1 MTRVLY
7 WAAAG
12 GKLREALTDE
22 AKHMKTMH
30 EANGGTGSARSTFL
44 GRSGKTVG
52 WCASTAL
59 ALLLVSVLGAC
70 QNYAE
75 GTETRTVGQFT
86 DDATIQLLV
95 KKRLIGDPDVR
106 GMRIN
111 VEVNRRVVE
120 LIGEVASEAERKRA
134 LEIASLVPNVERV
147 VDRLYM
153 PEARTSETE

>member
-1 MTRVLY
+1 
-7 WAAAG
+7 
-12 GKLREALTDE
+12 
-22 AKHMKTMH
+22 MKTMH
-30 EANGGTGSARSTFL
+30 EANGGTGSARSTSL
-44 GRSGKTVG
+44 GRFSKRFGERVG

-59 ALLLVSVLGAC
+59 ALLLVSALGAC

-75 GTETRTVGQFT
+75 GAESRTVGQFT

-111 VEVNRRVVE
+111 VEVNRGVVG
-120 LIGEVASEAERKRA
+120 LMGEVRSEAERKRA

-147 VDRLYM
+147 VDRLYI
-153 PEARTSETE
+153 PEHRTSE

>member
-1 MTRVLY
+1 
-7 WAAAG
+7 
-12 GKLREALTDE
+12 
-22 AKHMKTMH
+22 MKTMH
-30 EANGGTGSARSTFL
+30 EANGGTGSSRWTFL
-44 GRSGKTVG
+44 GRFGEKVG
-52 WCASTAL
+52 WCAGAAV

-75 GTETRTVGQFT
+75 GTGTRTVGQFT

-95 KKRLIGDPDVR
+95 KRRLIGDPDVR

-120 LIGEVASEAERKRA
+120 LIGEVASQTERRRA

-147 VDRLYM
+147 VDRLTM
-153 PEARTSETE
+153 PQRRTSE